1 MAISSKWLVGLG
13 VLAACA
19 LALSWRTPGRAADE
33 PKEPEQKPAASQ
45 KESGRDDLPLR
56 EFMRR
61 KLTSSNKILEGL
73 CTNDSKLVR
82 EGAEELNQMSSV
94 ERWRVS
100 NDPMYRQFSGEFRRI
115 TQQLK
120 EAAEKEHMDQAA
132 LKWMSATMSCI
143 DCHSFVRGIMIADAG
158 RN

>member
-1 MAISSKWLVGLG
+1 MTPRKSLIAV
-13 VLAACA
+13 VAVAA
-19 LALSWRTPGRAADE
+19 LAVTVSWRAPGQADDKPQAARE
-33 PKEPEQKPAASQ
+33 KSAPQQ
-45 KESGRDDLPLR
+45 KESGREDLPLR

-61 KLTSSNKILEGL
+61 KLASSNKILEGL
-73 CTNDSKLVR
+73 CTNDAKLVR
-82 EGAEELNQMSSV
+82 DGADELNQMSSV

-132 LKWMSATMSCI
+132 LKWMNATMSCI
-143 DCHSFVRGIMIADAG
+143 DCHSFVRGIMIADAAG
-158 RN
+158 K